1 MCDHPGL
8 GACMGNPLVL
18 TPPHHRF
25 RLMRSSHHG
34 PRLYFVGARA
44 ICPIYA
50 LFGRHYD
57 RRGQWGSDALLRVAV
72 LIALASATWVPIEV
86 AVGLRPKLTERVQ
99 PIAQFLAAL
108 PANLLFP
115 VASF

>member
-1 MCDHPGL
+1 
-8 GACMGNPLVL
+8 
-18 TPPHHRF
+18 
-25 RLMRSSHHG
+25 
-34 PRLYFVGARA
+34 
-44 ICPIYA
+44 
-50 LFGRHYD
+50 
-57 RRGQWGSDALLRVAV
+57 LRVAV

-99 PIAQFLAAL
+99 PIAQFLAAS

>member
-1 MCDHPGL
+1 MPDL
-8 GACMGNPLVL
+8 
-18 TPPHHRF
+18 
-25 RLMRSSHHG
+25 RSLWG
-34 PRLYFVGARA
+34 P
-44 ICPIYA
+44 
-50 LFGRHYD
+50 YD
-57 RRGQWGSDALLRVAV
+57 RRGQCGSDALLHV
-72 LIALASATWVPIEV
+72 ALASATWVPIEV